1 MSQHAIASSG
11 LEGGLPELKRS
22 LGLADVALFF
32 VVAGSNLQWV
42 ATAAGAGPRSLPVW
56 VLGCAVMFVPIAIA
70 VVYLSSHYPDEG
82 GMYVW
87 SKRAFGP
94 FAGFMTGWTYW
105 TSNLPFFPTL
115 LYFTAGNA
123 LFISGGSG
131 GALAGS
137 APYFIAVAIGG
148 LALGTILNIF
158 GLDVGKWLNNVGAAS
173 RWVVTLLLI
182 GLGVVAW
189 WKFGPATPITAAT
202 IRPGFRI
209 QDLIFWSIIAFAWTG
224 PEAMSFMAGEVKN
237 PRRTIPLG
245 LAMAAPVIGIIYIM
259 GTIAVLAA
267 MKPGDVNSTSGVM
280 QAIGHVADRI
290 GWSVLTPIAAML
302 VTLSC
307 LGSVGAWLG
316 AVARIPFVAGIDHY
330 LPKAFGQMHPRWG
343 SPVVALLAQAG
354 IASIFIFL
362 GQGGNTVKTAYD
374 TLVGSTLIITFIP
387 FLLLF
392 ASAIKLSERSSPQ
405 TTRIPGGKF
414 TIVFSAVVGF
424 LTTIGGIILACVPP
438 DDVSD
443 KTLFVLKVA
452 LLTALMVGGGVAV
465 YLFGRRRAHAVES

>member
-1 MSQHAIASSG
+1 MASAFDESA
-11 LEGGLPELKRS
+11 PELKRS

-32 VVAGSNLQWV
+32 VVAGSNFQWV
-42 ATAAGAGPRSLPVW
+42 ATAAGAGPSSLPVW

-123 LFISGGSG
+123 LFISGGTG
-131 GALAGS
+131 GALAAS
-137 APYFIAVAIGG
+137 APYFIGVSIGG
-148 LALGTILNIF
+148 LALGTILNVF
-158 GLDVGKWLNNVGAAS
+158 GLDVGKWLNNVGATS
-173 RWVVTLLLI
+173 RWLATLLLI
-182 GLGVVAW
+182 GLGVFAW

-202 IRPGFRI
+202 MRPGFRI

-224 PEAMSFMAGEVKN
+224 PESMSFMAGEVKN
-237 PRRTIPLG
+237 PRRSIPLG
-245 LAMAAPVIGIIYIM
+245 LAIAAPAIGVIYIM

-290 GWSVLTPIAAML
+290 GWSVLTPIAAVL

-316 AVARIPFVAGIDHY
+316 AVARIPFVAGIDRY
-330 LPKAFGQMHPRWG
+330 LPKAFGRMHPRWG
-343 SPVVALLAQAG
+343 SPVVALVSQAA
-354 IASIFIFL
+354 IAAVFIFL
-362 GQGGNTVKTAYD
+362 GQGGNTVKVAYD

-392 ASAIKLSERSSPQ
+392 ASAIRLHGDPNSPQ
-405 TTRIPGGKF
+405 VARIPGGRF
-414 TIVFSAVVGF
+414 TVVVSAVVGF
-424 LTTIGGIILACVPP
+424 LTTVGGIILAFIPSNDIP
-438 DDVSD
+438 DKPRFVVTIAFL
-443 KTLFVLKVA
+443 TL
-452 LLTALMVGGGVAV
+452 LMVGGGVAV
-465 YLFGRRRAHAVES
+465 YAFGRRRAHAVQS

>member
-1 MSQHAIASSG
+1 
-11 LEGGLPELKRS
+11 LT
-22 LGLADVALFF
+22 DVALFF

-42 ATAAGAGPRSLPVW
+42 ATAAGAGPSSLPVW
-56 VLGCAVMFVPIAIA
+56 VLGCGVMFVPIAIA
-70 VVYLSSHYPDEG
+70 VVYLSSKHPDEG

-123 LFISGGSG
+123 LFLSGGSG

-148 LALGTILNIF
+148 LALGTGMNIF

-173 RWVVTLLLI
+173 RWTVTLLLI
-182 GLGVVAW
+182 GLGAFAW
-189 WKFGPATPITAAT
+189 VRFGPATSIDFSTM
-202 IRPGFRI
+202 RPGFRI

-224 PEAMSFMAGEVKN
+224 PESMSFMAGEVKN
-237 PRRTIPLG
+237 PRRSIPLG
-245 LAMAAPVIGIIYIM
+245 LAIAAPVIGIIYIL
-259 GTIAVLAA
+259 GTVAVMAA

-280 QAIGHVADRI
+280 QAIEHVAGRS
-290 GWSVLTPIAAML
+290 GWPILTPIAALL

-330 LPKAFGQMHPRWG
+330 LPKAFGRMHPRWG

-354 IASIFIFL
+354 IAAIFIFL
-362 GQGGNTVKTAYD
+362 GQGGNTVKVAYD

-392 ASAIKLSERSSPQ
+392 ASAMKLSAEPSSPL
-405 TTRIPGGKF
+405 TARIPGGRF
-414 TIVFSAVVGF
+414 TVVFAAVVGF
-424 LTTIGGIILACVPP
+424 ATTVGGIFLACVPP
-438 DDVSD
+438 DDVAN
-443 KTLFVLKVA
+443 KALFVAKIA
-452 LLTALMVGGGVAV
+452 LLTALMVGSGAIV
-465 YLFGRRRAHAVES
+465 YLVGRHRAQNVG